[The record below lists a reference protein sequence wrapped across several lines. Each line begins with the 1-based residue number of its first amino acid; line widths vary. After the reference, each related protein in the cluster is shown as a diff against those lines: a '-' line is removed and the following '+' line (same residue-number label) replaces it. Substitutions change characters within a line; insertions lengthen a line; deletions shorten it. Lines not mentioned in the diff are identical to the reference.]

1 MPGASLGCRKIK
13 TMRPCGDCPS
23 GAGDEHVN
31 YDSDISYD
39 EDRSKEAERRQDFT
53 QPGDGYLG
61 CLEG

>member
-1 MPGASLGCRKIK
+1 
-13 TMRPCGDCPS
+13 MRPCGDCPS